1 MSPNFLSEIV
11 RTSQWEK
18 SEYLQKSIHLQ
29 VSLSNSTGRNL
40 RGISTDV
47 TKFEEKNKAY
57 VFLIQQ

>member
-11 RTSQWEK
+11 RISQWEK